1 MPVADEYFH
10 RRLDNGLITL
20 LQFVNSEKKISVLKP
35 TQVEYFDRILVVLSW
50 WYSAQYLW

>member
-50 WYSAQYLW
+50 